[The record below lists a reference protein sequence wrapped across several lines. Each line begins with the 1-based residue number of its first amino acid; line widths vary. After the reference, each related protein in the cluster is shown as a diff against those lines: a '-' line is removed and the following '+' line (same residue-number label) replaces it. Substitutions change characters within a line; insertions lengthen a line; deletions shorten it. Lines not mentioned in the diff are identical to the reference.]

1 MHDVLIALCG
11 LTPQVVTETLW
22 ALHHRSPPVHP
33 ADVWILTTHKGAK
46 ACRSKLLGQHGAL
59 ARFVHEYRPTPAPR
73 CPLSHIIIL
82 KGSDGK
88 PLDDVR
94 SERDNQVVADQ
105 LAEFIRTQT
114 ERPDVRLH
122 CSVAGGRKTMGVLLA
137 SALQLFGRPEDRLY
151 HVLVS
156 PEFESL
162 DDFFFPPATPTW
174 LTARNGQRLHT
185 TKALI
190 ELAELPFVRVRG
202 LTEQTPS
209 SAVTS
214 FGNLVERAN
223 QRLRLWHDPDPL
235 SLDGQTKRA
244 WIGNRPVSLTP
255 ALMTL
260 YRAFIRTKLDHCSR
274 PDLHTCGDCTDC
286 YVPFTKDSWE
296 TSKRLL
302 EDRGA
307 GTLLPLA
314 KGPDDAPEQFRS
326 LVSKLNKKLDD
337 TIGMTG
343 GQNPYRV
350 RSAGPKKDTTY
361 GLALDKTKL
370 LTGNGTE
377 GP

>member
-1 MHDVLIALCG
+1 MQDVLIALCG

-22 ALHHRSPPVHP
+22 ALHHRTPAIHP
-33 ADVWILTTHKGAK
+33 AEIWILTTQEGAK
-46 ACRSKLLGQHGAL
+46 ACRATLLGKNGAL
-59 ARFVHEYRPTPAPR
+59 ARFVGEYRPTPPPR
-73 CPLSHIIIL
+73 CSVSHVIIL

-94 SERDNQVVADQ
+94 SEQDNQAVSDQ
-105 LAEFIRTQT
+105 LAEFICQQADRS
-114 ERPDVRLH
+114 DVRLH

-137 SALQLFGRPEDRLY
+137 GALQLFGQSEDRLY

-162 DDFFFPPATPTW
+162 DGFFFPPKTPTW
-174 LTARNGQRLHT
+174 VTTKNGQRLQT
-185 TKALI
+185 TKARI
-190 ELAELPFVRVRG
+190 ELAELPYVRLRG
-202 LTEQTPS
+202 LMGQTPS
-209 SAVTS
+209 ITASS
-214 FGNLVERAN
+214 FGELVALAN

-235 SLDGQTKRA
+235 SLDGQAKRIQ
-244 WIGNRPVSLTP
+244 IGNRPVSLTP

-286 YVPFTKDSWE
+286 YVPFTKESWE
-296 TSKRLL
+296 TSKQLL
-302 EDRGA
+302 EERGA
-307 GTLLPLA
+307 GTLLPMA

-337 TIGMTG
+337 TIGVAG
-343 GQNPYRV
+343 SQNPYRI

-370 LTGNGTE
+370 AE
-377 GP
+377 E